1 LVTKIVNFSSGQR
14 LRIHSVSVQ
23 NTIEP
28 ETIALY
34 KEKFRLRGMLL
45 DCFKVHIKF
54 TDWFLA
60 YAHDAGV

>member
-1 LVTKIVNFSSGQR
+1 
-14 LRIHSVSVQ
+14 
-23 NTIEP
+23 
-28 ETIALY
+28 
-34 KEKFRLRGMLL
+34 MLL